1 MLELK
6 ESYYAKKSEI
16 EKRILEFKKV
26 SLSGSDEEIFYELAF
41 CLLTPQSK
49 AKVCWKAI
57 ENIAKNE
64 ITLNKESKEDIS
76 KSLCGVRFK
85 NNKADYILNAKEL
98 FLNNGKIKIKERIN
112 SFASASEAREW
123 LVKNVKGM
131 GYKEASHFLR
141 NIGFADDL
149 AILDR
154 HILKNLKIFG
164 IIEEI
169 PKSLSKKKYLEIEE
183 KMRNLANEVNI
194 PVSHLDLLFWS
205 KETGE
210 IFK

>member
-1 MLELK
+1 
-6 ESYYAKKSEI
+6 
-16 EKRILEFKKV
+16 
-26 SLSGSDEEIFYELAF
+26 
-41 CLLTPQSK
+41 
-49 AKVCWKAI
+49 
-57 ENIAKNE
+57 
-64 ITLNKESKEDIS
+64 
-76 KSLCGVRFK
+76 
-85 NNKADYILNAKEL
+85 
-98 FLNNGKIKIKERIN
+98 
-112 SFASASEAREW
+112 
-123 LVKNVKGM
+123 M

-141 NIGFADDL
+141 NIGLADDL

-194 PVSHLDLLFWS
+194 PLSHLDLLFWS